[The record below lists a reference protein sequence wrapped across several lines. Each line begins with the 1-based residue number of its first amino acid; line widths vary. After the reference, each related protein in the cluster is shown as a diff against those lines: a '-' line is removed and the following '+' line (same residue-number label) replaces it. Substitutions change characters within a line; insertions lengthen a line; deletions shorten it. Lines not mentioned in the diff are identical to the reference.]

1 MTPKPDG
8 RAATLIVGFVA
19 LVLSVAVVSIVLAL
33 AGIEPARES
42 GPLPFLVK

>member
-19 LVLSVAVVSIVLAL
+19 LILSVAIISIVFAL
-33 AGIEPARES
+33 VGIEPARES